1 MSRKLVFVNASSETL
16 TIDTDGPIFPV
27 KIDGLGTPETMIQEQ
42 KAPFQD
48 GTTYI
53 DALFQPRTITVE
65 VAILKPNNFTEID
78 TYRRELAKKLNPKLG
93 QGTLTYT
100 TEGGAV
106 YKIAAIPMSSPSFP
120 NKDYRDPYARAQV
133 TFYCNDPYWKKT
145 TNDSISLPTASTSA
159 ESVINGAASYH
170 GSMIL
175 QSNGTYRIAYSD
187 ASLNL
192 VQRTSADGAT
202 WSAESTINAASSIY
216 ITLIQRLDGSFLV
229 SYRRSDNY
237 LVHRTSADGTTWSAE
252 TVINAAATF
261 DPSIIQLKNGTYA
274 ASYRAGTSLLFRS
287 SADATTWSGETTIT
301 ATAAQYAY
309 MMQQLNGTLRIV
321 YNTPS
326 VNYLVQKTSTDS
338 GTTWSAEATINA
350 ASSSFPTIIE
360 RANGSFY
367 VVYSNSTAGALR
379 SRESPDGIAWS
390 SQGEVTTAAANY
402 VSVLEK
408 ADGSLLFAYTRGAD
422 NYLVQST
429 RSVTPVAATVTGDY
443 DTPISV
449 TFTGPSTNP
458 RIVNADTLEYIRLNT
473 TLATGDTFVVNTAFG
488 QKTVTLTQGGI
499 VKNGTAFL
507 DIGSTFFQL
516 TPGANTVYF
525 EDDAVASTA
534 TATMTWTE
542 RYVGI

>member
-1 MSRKLVFVNASSETL
+1 MSRKLVFVNASSDTL

-145 TNDSISLPTASTSA
+145 TADTINLPTASTSA
-159 ESVINGAASYH
+159 ESVINGAASNFPCV
-170 GSMIL
+170 IQL
-175 QSNGTYRIAYSD
+175 ANGDLFAVYYRTSD
-187 ASLNL
+187 AYIVS
-192 VQRTSADGAT
+192 RTYSGGS
-202 WSAESTINAASSIY
+202 WS
-216 ITLIQRLDGSFLV
+216 G
-229 SYRRSDNY
+229 
-237 LVHRTSADGTTWSAE
+237 E
-252 TVINAAATF
+252 TVINAASSGV
-261 DPSIIQLKNGTYA
+261 PCVIQLANGDLFLVYSNASSYIVSRTY
-274 ASYRAGTSLLFRS
+274 TSS
-287 SADATTWSGETTIT
+287 
-301 ATAAQYAY
+301 
-309 MMQQLNGTLRIV
+309 
-321 YNTPS
+321 
-326 VNYLVQKTSTDS
+326 
-338 GTTWSAEATINA
+338 WSAEATINA
-350 ASSSFPTIIE
+350 ASSGIPSVIQL
-360 RANGSFY
+360 ANGNLFLTYTKSADSSLQSRTYTTSWSGESLVSASAQGASVIQRSDGTLVAAYRKESTGYIAMRTYDSAWSDESTINAADSQKANLLELINGALLVFYKRESDDY
-367 VVYSNSTAGALR
+367 VV
-379 SRESPDGIAWS
+379 SRTGEEVWS
-390 SQGEVTTAAANY
+390 SESIISNTASSWP
-402 VSVLEK
+402 SVIQL
-408 ADGSLLFAYTRGAD
+408 ADESLYFAYVRTSD
-422 NYLVQST
+422 SYIVSKI

-443 DTPISV
+443 NTPISV

-473 TLATGDTFVVNTAFG
+473 TLAATDTFVVNTAFG
-488 QKTVTLTQGGI
+488 NKTVTLTQGGI
-499 VKNGTAFL
+499 VKNGIAFL

-542 RYVGI
+542 RYVGT